1 MMDGKKRKTDSKRGM
16 ALYKL
21 RVHQIRE
28 WGAVLHLI
36 NIGYLVYRKV

>member
-1 MMDGKKRKTDSKRGM
+1 M

-21 RVHQIRE
+21 RVHQIRG